1 MPTVPN
7 SEAVILNILNH
18 PCKVMD
24 VSPLC
29 HKVVYEPWTVIEG
42 SSRTCKKISERFIY
56 YLWTNECTP
65 KHNQVKVIINP
76 LCILLFAAGSS
87 MSQLKSCDSSMVQ
100 DVEEMAA
107 VGQSVV
113 NMFRDS
119 VGACVRDFRSKSCQL
134 VSSDFYGI

>member
-1 MPTVPN
+1 
-7 SEAVILNILNH
+7 
-18 PCKVMD
+18 
-24 VSPLC
+24 
-29 HKVVYEPWTVIEG
+29 
-42 SSRTCKKISERFIY
+42 
-56 YLWTNECTP
+56 
-65 KHNQVKVIINP
+65 
-76 LCILLFAAGSS
+76 